1 MYVLEMSTIQ
11 RNSASACSTDEWET
25 DQFTL
30 LDWVQANDTNNF
42 MLDEDFFRRT
52 YETLPYTDNISFT
65 SSEDESKE
73 IDMCK
78 RHRDYF
84 KAVLEIKVKKW
95 CDLRQYESLS
105 TIRDM
110 NLFIARY
117 AHLTDF
123 DIKCDSCLVSLPLE
137 KYRCL
142 NCLDLYLCESC
153 YTNGIMPISHVNT
166 HRMIELR

>member
-30 LDWVQANDTNNF
+30 LDWVQTNDTNNF

-52 YETLPYTDNISFT
+52 YETLTYTDNISFT

-105 TIRDM
+105 
-110 NLFIARY
+110 
-117 AHLTDF
+117 
-123 DIKCDSCLVSLPLE
+123 
-137 KYRCL
+137 
-142 NCLDLYLCESC
+142 
-153 YTNGIMPISHVNT
+153 
-166 HRMIELR
+166 

>member
-1 MYVLEMSTIQ
+1 MSTIQ
-11 RNSASACSTDEWET
+11 RNSASACSTDEWEA

-30 LDWVQANDTNNF
+30 LDWVQTNDTNNF
-42 MLDEDFFRRT
+42 MLDEDFFRCT

-166 HRMIELR
+166 HRMIALR